1 MAIKQNS
8 CTELKLVVFDLDGTL
23 IEPSSSW
30 KYLHQKLG
38 TWKRAKKNPDLFY
51 AGKLSWEEWAKRDA
65 KLWAGIESND
75 VRRIAQKCP
84 RTKGAKKATL
94 RLKENDL
101 HVAIIS
107 GGISFFAD
115 EVAQELKISHVFS
128 NKLHERNGIL
138 TGEVTV
144 SVTATNK
151 PELLLQ
157 LSKQLEIS
165 LRHVVS
171 VGDDFTMIPLFKITG
186 LSIAFNPSTSDVR
199 KSANV
204 VLVGQSLLDILPY
217 ILKNRV
223 RKSSMHACKQG
234 HSRLARRI

>member
-8 CTELKLVVFDLDGTL
+8 CSELKLVVFDLDGTL

-30 KYLHQKLG
+30 KYLHKKLG
-38 TWKRAKKNPDLFY
+38 TWKKARKNSDLFY
-51 AGKLSWEEWAKRDA
+51 AGKLSWEEWAKKDA
-65 KLWAGIESND
+65 KLWAGTDVND

-84 RTKGAKKATL
+84 LTKGAKKTTL
-94 RLKENDL
+94 RLKENGL

-115 EVAQELKISHVFS
+115 KVAQELKISHVFS

-138 TGEVTV
+138 TGEVTI
-144 SVTATNK
+144 SVTSTNK
-151 PELLLQ
+151 PKLLLQ
-157 LSKQLEIS
+157 LLKQLKLS
-165 LRHVVS
+165 LRHAVA
-171 VGDDFTMIPLFKITG
+171 VGDDFTMIPLFKIAG

-204 VLVGQSLLDILPY
+204 VLVGQSLLDVLPH
-217 ILKNRV
+217 ILKNCARN
-223 RKSSMHACKQG
+223 SSY
-234 HSRLARRI
+234 LALTS